1 MSVCVDVKILVTLK
15 VNPSSV
21 RKAFSSSSFIRG
33 KEKRVGGLCPTTS
46 RDSRLTQIF
55 NLELSQFR
63 ILLGVGFLFFKSQT
77 QHFSPLLT
85 NTQEFLSENK
95 ILSLFLCELLHH
107 HFSFS
112 RPLTRLLGLCPP
124 CVKKRE
130 RPIVIFPLKGFLKAS
145 VFFGKKTKQQKPAKI
160 SQDDWFSV
168 QENDDDDNRAKK
180 LRKTFAHHVSC
191 THRATDQRG
200 QY

>member
-1 MSVCVDVKILVTLK
+1 MPYHQQGLTSDPDIQSWIESIP
-15 VNPSSV
+15 N
-21 RKAFSSSSFIRG
+21 SFGRRFFIF
-33 KEKRVGGLCPTTS
+33 
-46 RDSRLTQIF
+46 F
-55 NLELSQFR
+55 NLRLN
-63 ILLGVGFLFFKSQT
+63 I
-77 QHFSPLLT
+77 FSPLLT

-112 RPLTRLLGLCPP
+112 RPLTGLLGLCPP

-130 RPIVIFPLKGFLKAS
+130 RPIVIFPLKSFLKAS
-145 VFFGKKTKQQKPAKI
+145 IFFGKKTKQQKPAKI

-191 THRATDQRG
+191 THRATTDQRG